1 MMGEFDFDREL
12 IMRKPLIAGNWKM
25 HGSLH
30 GAEQLLR
37 GIIENHALPQT
48 VECAVF
54 PPFVHI
60 PLCQT
65 LLSQS
70 TVQYGAQNCSEY
82 TDGAYTGEVSAVMLK
97 ALQCRYVIVGHSE
110 RRQYFH
116 ETNAIVEKKCSAA
129 FEAGLIP
136 ILCVGETLSEREQ
149 SRTFSV
155 VQEQLEVACRLKDNC
170 TAFTDIIIAYEPVW
184 AIGTG
189 KSATPEL
196 AQAVHEM
203 IRAQLKKIGIAEKT
217 RVLYG
222 GSVKPDNAAALF
234 AMPDIDGA
242 LVGGAS
248 LHADDFVAIAK
259 CYK

>member
-1 MMGEFDFDREL
+1 M
-12 IMRKPLIAGNWKM
+12 MRKPLIAGNWKM

-30 GAEQLLR
+30 SAEDLLR
-37 GIIENHALPQT
+37 VIAQSAGLLEVA
-48 VECAVF
+48 ECAVF

-60 PLCQT
+60 PLCQAA
-65 LLSQS
+65 LSQS
-70 TVQYGAQNCSEY
+70 TVHYGAQNCSEY
-82 TDGAYTGEVSAVMLK
+82 TVGAYTGEVSAIMLK
-97 ALQCRYVIVGHSE
+97 ELQCRYVIIGHSE
-110 RRQYFH
+110 RRQHFH
-116 ETNAIVEKKCSAA
+116 ETNAVVEKKCSAA

-149 SRTFSV
+149 SLTFSV
-155 VQEQLEVACRLKDNC
+155 VQEQLEVVSRLKDNC

-248 LHADDFVAIAK
+248 LNAEDFIAIAK
-259 CYK
+259 CYE